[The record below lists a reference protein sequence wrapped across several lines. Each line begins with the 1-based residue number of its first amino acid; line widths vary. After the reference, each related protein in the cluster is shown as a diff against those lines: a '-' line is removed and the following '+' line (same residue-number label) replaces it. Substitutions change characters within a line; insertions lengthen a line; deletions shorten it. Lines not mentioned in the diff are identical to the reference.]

1 MKYEGGIVLETA
13 DGVGYQV
20 FIPDN
25 STLYSK
31 IGKSS
36 VLVYTT
42 MIVREDDISIYG
54 FAEKQSL
61 NMFQKLR
68 TVNGVGAKAAL
79 SLLSVLPANEIKK
92 AIIFDDPTP
101 LTRASGVGKK
111 IAQRIVLELK
121 DKLGDM
127 GELSDLAGQVVSIS
141 GKAEAIVALQGL
153 GYSRS
158 EAVSALAGID
168 DESLTT
174 EDYIKQALRG
184 ISVK

>member
-1 MKYEGGIVLETA
+1 MKFEGGIVIETT

-61 NMFQKLR
+61 DMFQKLR

-79 SLLSVLPANEIKK
+79 SVLSVLPVNEIKK

-127 GELSDLAGQVVSIS
+127 GELSDLAEQVGAIS
-141 GKAEAIVALQGL
+141 GKAEAIDALQGL

-158 EAVSALAGID
+158 EAVSALSGID